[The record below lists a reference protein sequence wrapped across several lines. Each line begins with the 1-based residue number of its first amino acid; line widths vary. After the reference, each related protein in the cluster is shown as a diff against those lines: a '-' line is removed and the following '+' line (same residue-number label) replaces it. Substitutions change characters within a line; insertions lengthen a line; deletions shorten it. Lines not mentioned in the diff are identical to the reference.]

1 VTAADNI
8 IFEKRI
14 AFKTV
19 SITKDILTIADTA
32 HNIND
37 ITEVYVHTTPVWHYM
52 RIGFAPIFIIGIL
65 IYTIGI
71 SLGISDGLFAVVMLL
86 FMVSSLGLLM
96 YWQSKTKYQLH
107 IKVRDSS
114 KTMPILSSLMDGKLN
129 QVCGLI
135 QGIQMSKCQ
144 ELWVFRQTRA

>member
-1 VTAADNI
+1 MTAADNI

-52 RIGFAPIFIIGIL
+52 RIGFAPIFIIG
-65 IYTIGI
+65 
-71 SLGISDGLFAVVMLL
+71 GISDGLFAVVMLL